1 MKRRY
6 EKIPNEKRKALI
18 DVVNNEGLKIEQ
30 ASVQL
35 GIPYEN
41 AKAIFRVYRN
51 EMRTEK
57 CKHRSRPRGDEP
69 TGKEEKKEETKTSE
83 KLDCLIESTE

>member
-1 MKRRY
+1 M
-6 EKIPNEKRKALI
+6 L
-18 DVVNNEGLKIEQ
+18 
-30 ASVQL
+30 L

-57 CKHRSRPRGDEP
+57 CKHRSRPRCDE
-69 TGKEEKKEETKTSE
+69 TTVLEEQKEEAKSSE
-83 KLDCLIESTE
+83 KLELDVS

>member
-6 EKIPNEKRKALI
+6 EKIGNEKRKELI
-18 DVVNNEGLKIEQ
+18 DVVNQQGLKIKQ
-30 ASVQL
+30 ASALL

-51 EMRTEK
+51 EMRTDK
-57 CKHRSRPRGDEP
+57 CKHRARPSRDSLTPE
-69 TGKEEKKEETKTSE
+69 
-83 KLDCLIESTE
+83 